1 MSKYG
6 TEISKILVNAS
17 YRPELEKKL
26 GSFLFRK
33 YENSLK
39 VFDERIMPELIKE
52 NKLSSEY
59 DMIMGGAQIEFRGQ
73 TLNLSQLG
81 KFMQDKD
88 RETRKAAAKAMDKW
102 LAEHEER
109 IGQIYD
115 ELVHIRTEI
124 AHKLGYENF
133 TPVGYLRMGRID
145 YNANMVKVYREQIA
159 RDVVPVCNKL
169 YKLQMKNLGIRKPQ
183 YYDYN
188 LMFLI
193 LRECRGS

>member
-1 MSKYG
+1 MC
-6 TEISKILVNAS
+6 
-17 YRPELEKKL
+17 
-26 GSFLFRK
+26 
-33 YENSLK
+33 
-39 VFDERIMPELIKE
+39 
-52 NKLSSEY
+52 SS
-59 DMIMGGAQIEFRGQ
+59 D
-73 TLNLSQLG
+73 L
-81 KFMQDKD
+81 
-88 RETRKAAAKAMDKW
+88 KW

-188 LMFLI
+188 LMFANGNPTPAGDALYLVEQAHKMYSDLGPESKEFFEFI
-193 LRECRGS
+193 FNNPSFIIDNIFS